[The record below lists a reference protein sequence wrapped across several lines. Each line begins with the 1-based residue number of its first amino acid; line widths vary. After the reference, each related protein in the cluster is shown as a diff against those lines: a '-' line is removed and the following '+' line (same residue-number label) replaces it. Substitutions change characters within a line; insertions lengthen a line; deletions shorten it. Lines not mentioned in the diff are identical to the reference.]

1 MEKNNIRLAMAVNNS
16 GQFQQKHFG
25 DADKYMIYEKNTDGM
40 KFVRS
45 EINKFK
51 NLDEEQ
57 EHGSAK
63 KGNAIIDFLKSKGVN
78 VLVSRQFGRNIKMVN
93 RHFIPVIIYTNTPEE
108 VLPILSKQM
117 KWITD
122 EIDNNPSEHKL
133 FIIKNGVMKTS
144 ITKSD

>member
-1 MEKNNIRLAMAVNNS
+1 MAVNNS
-16 GQFQQKHFG
+16 GQFQPKHFG
-25 DADKYMIYEKNTDGM
+25 DADQYMIYEKNADGL

-51 NLDEEQ
+51 NLDEEH

-63 KGNAIIDFLKSKGVN
+63 KGNAIIDFLKGKGIN
-78 VLVSRQFGRNIKMVN
+78 VLVSKQFGKNIKMVN
-93 RHFIPVIIYTNTPEE
+93 RHFIPVIIYTDTPEE
-108 VLPILSKQM
+108 VLPILSKHM

-122 EIDNNPSEHKL
+122 EIDNNPQEHKL

-144 ITKSD
+144 IKNNG